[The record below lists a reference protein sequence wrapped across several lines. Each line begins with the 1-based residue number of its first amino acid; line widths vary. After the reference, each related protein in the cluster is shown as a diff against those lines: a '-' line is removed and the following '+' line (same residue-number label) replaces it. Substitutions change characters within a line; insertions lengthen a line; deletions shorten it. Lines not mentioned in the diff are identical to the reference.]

1 MITSSQSSSLVF
13 GPFRLAPH
21 SRALFKGAARVDI
34 PPRYFDLLSFLI
46 ENRGR
51 AVTKDNLYDHIW
63 KDEIVTEGAIA
74 QAIRFLRRALEDDA
88 RAPRYIRTVSKH
100 GYEWIAAV
108 EEESSLADLAPAL
121 PSEVISRGDEPVPP
135 QTDELL
141 EAFRYAVSRFGSASL
156 GSAIAGAAAGVM
168 GGVTLVMASHS
179 SHALRV
185 IVALATLGT
194 LVGAAGGLGVGFG
207 LSFAESL
214 VRRSRWALLALAGG
228 FSGGL
233 LGALAHATVGEV
245 FSALLN
251 RSLNTVGG
259 GYEGVWIGVFAGFGY
274 GLATKGQVLA
284 APRSRARLRVVAI
297 TALSCSAGAMLGSL
311 FGAHFTAASIDVIT
325 GAIQDSD
332 LSLSPL
338 GRWMG
343 ESAFGAASRA
353 ALSAC
358 EGLFFGAGLVYGLTR
373 RPQSPARL

>member
-1 MITSSQSSSLVF
+1 M
-13 GPFRLAPH
+13 
-21 SRALFKGAARVDI
+21 
-34 PPRYFDLLSFLI
+34 
-46 ENRGR
+46 
-51 AVTKDNLYDHIW
+51 TKDNLYDHIW

-74 QAIRFLRRALEDDA
+74 QAIRFLRRSLEDDA

-108 EEESSLADLAPAL
+108 EEKYSIADPAPAL
-121 PSEVISRGDEPVPP
+121 LSEVIPAGNERVPA

-141 EAFRYAVSRFGSASL
+141 EALRCALSRFGSASL
-156 GSAIAGAAAGVM
+156 GSALAGAMAGVI
-168 GGVTLVMASHS
+168 GGVVLVMASHS
-179 SHALRV
+179 GHALRV
-185 IVALATLGT
+185 IVALTTLGI
-194 LVGAAGGLGVGFG
+194 LVGGAGGLGVGFG

-233 LGALAHATVGEV
+233 LGAVVHATVGEI

-259 GYEGVWIGVFAGFGY
+259 GYEGVWIGVSAGFGY
-274 GLATKGQVLA
+274 GLATRGQALA
-284 APRSRARLRVVAI
+284 APRARARLRVVAV

-311 FGAHFTAASIDVIT
+311 FGAHFTAASIDVIS
-325 GAIQDSD
+325 GAIRDSN

-338 GRWMG
+338 GTWMG
-343 ESAFGAASRA
+343 ESAFGVASRA
-353 ALSAC
+353 ALSAY

-373 RPQSPARL
+373 RPRSPAPL